1 MKQLTH
7 RILLFAALLVCY
19 TVYSQPDW
27 TVIKSNATF
36 VVADTS
42 YGMPYVQPIN
52 VGGWED
58 GLFITRDGKHLFST
72 YIPIDLLSWYN
83 DFILNPACFNF
94 NPYYRPPLLGIDT
107 LTNPYSC
114 SNYIQS
120 DIITSSRADTSQPF
134 NAWQSSGLAMPVT
147 MEGGSQGVLKNADT
161 FDLFVFTRDLGD
173 AQHTDIYFMKDV
185 PVNPNQ
191 TSAVAIL
198 SSAGQ
203 EDNPHIE
210 RLNDSSLILF
220 FDRDRYI
227 YYSKSTDN
235 GANWQPPVLITNVL
249 NDQAPYD
256 VQPHLWNDGTDWWV
270 YFCADNSN
278 SGKRA
283 IYKSK
288 QQTAGDWN
296 SWGPKELVIEGGS
309 ITGGSGIIAGV
320 GEPTL
325 TQWGDLS
332 FVVIYGDLTSGDTTD
347 VFDCDPWFL
356 PRKNSPLSTI
366 SSKTPSANKK
376 LLISPNPANAFAL
389 LSFSNPANEQYRV
402 NVSDISGKKIISE
415 EWLTGSQYRLN
426 TNKLE
431 KGIYFVELLFN
442 DKSYNS
448 RLVIE

>member
-1 MKQLTH
+1 MKQL
-7 RILLFAALLVCY
+7 ISGVLFFTAVLAF
-19 TVYSQPDW
+19 TEVYSQPNW
-27 TVIKSNATF
+27 TAIKSNATF

-42 YGMPYVQPIN
+42 YTTPYLQPIN

-58 GLFITRDGKHLFST
+58 GLYITRDGMHLFST

-94 NPYYRPPLLGIDT
+94 TPYFRPPLLGIDT
-107 LTNPYSC
+107 VTNPYAC
-114 SNYIQS
+114 PNYIQS
-120 DIITSSRADTSQPF
+120 DIIRASRADTSQPF
-134 NAWQSSGLAMPVT
+134 LAWQSSALAMPVT

-185 PVNPNQ
+185 PVNPSQ
-191 TSAVAIL
+191 ASAVPIL
-198 SSAGQ
+198 SSTGQ

-220 FDRDRYI
+220 FDRDRYMH
-227 YYSKSTDN
+227 YSKSNDN
-235 GANWQPPVLITNVL
+235 GNTWQTPVLITNVL

-278 SGKRA
+278 SSKRA

-288 QQTAGDWN
+288 LQTAGDWN
-296 SWGPKELVIEGGS
+296 SWGPKQLVVEGGTV
-309 ITGGSGIIAGV
+309 TGSSGIIAGV

-356 PRKNSPLSTI
+356 PRKNSPLSAITN
-366 SSKTPSANKK
+366 KTLSGNKK
-376 LLISPNPANAFAL
+376 LLISPNPANTLAT
-389 LSFSNPANEQYRV
+389 LSFNNPNNEQYSLKV
-402 NVSDISGKKIISE
+402 TDVSGRKLVSE
-415 EWLTGSQYRLN
+415 NNLTGTQYHLN
-426 TNKLE
+426 TSKFEN
-431 KGIYFVELLFN
+431 GIYLVEVLFKN
-442 DKSYNS
+442 RSCTS
-448 RLVIE
+448 RLVIQ